1 MAAQW
6 FRLGAS
12 TAGAWVQSLVEALR
26 FRMLHGVA
34 KTKQIYGTNYP
45 VKGGCLFID
54 ATASRLSDR
63 PHQPLVIGGIW
74 RVGSGGPVVERLF
87 TYLFAVF
94 FYLVMYKFL
103 KTC

>member
-12 TAGAWVQSLVEALR
+12 PAGAWVQSLVEVLR

-94 FYLVMYKFL
+94 FTLDRKSVV
-103 KTC
+103 